1 MGTKK
6 KRKCVEDPAATTSGT
21 PTLKQHS
28 TAEELDTCAFTEK
41 ISNSTYAAASLL
53 RAAFPPEDS
62 YSLSDGESFIPN
74 IDDNDDE
81 MTDPD
86 VNFETVSSSSNLG
99 FENDRLARFFGYVS
113 RFSEVTE
120 RLRGGVEYLVK
131 RSQCQSD
138 LRYEEMEK
146 MHTPEG
152 QLSSIMHLAHIVYST
167 PRQQRGN
174 LAKTIR
180 LVHEIGCEH
189 GFYACGKETNASF
202 AEKHGRNDF
211 DANYITKCIQPEY
224 NIGLVTGG
232 FFTHGVKLPLDE
244 SDMRRQLLEGKF
256 SIMEN
261 LPVPTVH
268 SIAGH
273 AYVDPLEC
281 CRCCLAWPNAKL
293 SILEERNF
301 HGEVC
306 IHSSQSKR
314 AREIFSSATA
324 AGCDGIISY
333 LTFWSDDCDAGST
346 AMQGNANMWVLVM
359 TVATPIDDRNRVQ
372 NSFPIAVGKK
382 GDSHEA
388 IYFKIAQ
395 ALNMMKDPRTQKP
408 FYIGWKNK
416 LVPCY
421 FETLAWLGDQPE
433 RRGENKLMLGSST
446 YHARFGV
453 SADHLSLY
461 RSNRLQSC
469 EQCIEKMKGLYNSP
483 PPDLLHLLL
492 CDECL
497 NWDALS
503 DSPLANV
510 PCPEKYPKYNIDDD
524 PRSLRIVNERLCK
537 VGDELLLKPFR
548 ITYDSLKEAVRVAH
562 AAYLADEWDMD
573 NCKEF
578 LKVEGI
584 NSDFLEQFREHAE
597 YSKAFRMVTEGE
609 SLDYLLHIQQ
619 QNPALFQR
627 VPYPWP
633 WSLPGV
639 DIISHVEAIMH
650 IFMLGIV
657 KDCVMLTSHILT
669 RVQAGASLLRLLN
682 PLSKLLISCK
692 NNSWLKPREYK
703 GGKLGG
709 WISENYLALARV
721 SLWFYKDI
729 GVAMGDKTENE
740 DVPHPADADQQN
752 WRKDQNKYWLEV
764 RGLDTSGKANELR
777 ARVAA
782 AMLLDPVPEPV
793 PPPNVTAEDIAD
805 LWISLNNLLASAM
818 SRCVDGIVIAKAEIA
833 IRLYLSTY
841 DRIEQKAPAQRKNA
855 KDLKKPA
862 VVSAYNNLCL
872 LNIPRVMEEFGP
884 LPDLWE
890 GGIKGEGFLP
900 QVKALYHGGMRD
912 GWTINMLKG
921 LHRAIALRGTMSP
934 LQTTEVAPSELHSL
948 KFCSSE
954 FHQHTSKRDISDRL
968 LVTRNASKKP
978 ISVILLHDAASSVQ
992 VRIFSAAGNY
1002 NQLVEIYLENDQ
1014 DYVKQFGLSY
1024 YNFKVAPELEG
1035 DSLTWSAHISP
1046 SLKNPKI
1053 GFAYLLPL
1061 MGGTQD
1067 VANRRFA
1074 MIASTWRCLG
1084 EEYSLQDM
1092 LSRSIFK

>member
-1 MGTKK
+1 MSREWYDLPFVPVPSDWKGASLAKLDHKTCPHRSCGDKSAVEVGIFGDFAVLYRCTKCQEGWVCCCQCNSQKERYTTRSQVMRHLREKHKDIKGRIDQGTKK
-6 KRKCVEDPAATTSGT
+6 KRKWVADPAAITSGT
-21 PTLKQHS
+21 PTVQLHL
-28 TAEELDTCAFTEK
+28 TAEKLGNSASVEK
-41 ISNSTYAAASLL
+41 LGNSTYSAASILGVEYTADD
-53 RAAFPPEDS
+53 RYP
-62 YSLSDGESFIPN
+62 LSDGESFIPN
-74 IDDNDDE
+74 VNADDGE
-81 MTDPD
+81 TSDPD
-86 VNFETVSSSSNLG
+86 ANFETVSCSSNLG
-99 FENDRLARFFGYVS
+99 FDTDRLTRFFGYVS
-113 RFSEVTE
+113 RSSELAT
-120 RLRGGVEYLVK
+120 RGKAGVEYLVK

-146 MHTPEG
+146 MHTPED
-152 QLSSIMHLAHIVYST
+152 QLASIMHLAHIVYST

-174 LAKTIR
+174 LANMIQS
-180 LVHEIGCEH
+180 VHEIGCEH

-224 NIGLVTGG
+224 DIGLVTGG
-232 FFTHGVKLPLDE
+232 FFAHGVKLPLDE
-244 SDMRRQLLEGKF
+244 NDMRRELLEGKF

-293 SILEERNF
+293 SILKEGNS
-301 HGEVC
+301 HVEVC
-306 IHSSQSKR
+306 NHSSQSKR
-314 AREIFSSATA
+314 ARDIFSSATA

-388 IYFKIAQ
+388 IYSKIAE
-395 ALNMMKDPRTQKP
+395 ALNKMKDPRTQKP
-408 FYIGWKNK
+408 FYVGWKNK

-469 EQCIEKMKGLYNSP
+469 TQCIEKMKGLYNSP
-483 PPDLLHLLL
+483 PPDLRHLLL

-497 NWDALS
+497 NWDALT

-510 PCPEKYPKYNIDDD
+510 PCPGKYPKYNIDDD
-524 PRSLRIVNERLCK
+524 PRSLRIVNKRLSK
-537 VGDELLLKPFR
+537 VGEELLLKPFR
-548 ITYDSLKEAVRVAH
+548 ITYDSLKEAVKVAH

-597 YSKAFRMVTEGE
+597 YSKAFRMAPEGE
-609 SLDYLLHIQQ
+609 SLDYLLRMQQ
-619 QNPALFQR
+619 QNPALFMR

-639 DIISHVEAIMH
+639 DIISRVEAIMH

-657 KDCVMLTSHILT
+657 KDCVMLTQNVLVKLKAGKSLT
-669 RVQAGASLLRLLN
+669 RLINS
-682 PLSKLLISCK
+682 LSKLLVSCK

-709 WISENYLALARV
+709 WISENYSALARA
-721 SLWFYKDI
+721 SLWYYKDI
-729 GVAMGDKTENE
+729 GMAMGDKAEN
-740 DVPHPADADQQN
+740 DAVPDPADQDQQH

-777 ARVAA
+777 ERVAA
-782 AMLLDPVPEPV
+782 AMLLDPVPQPI
-793 PPPNVTAEDIAD
+793 PPPNVTSEDIAD
-805 LWISLNNLLASAM
+805 LWISVNNLLACAM
-818 SRCVDGIVIAKAEIA
+818 SRRVDKIVIAKTEIA

-841 DRIEQKAPAQRKNA
+841 DRIEQKAPLPRKNTS
-855 KDLKKPA
+855 DLRKPA

-890 GGIKGEGFLP
+890 GGIAKG
-900 QVKALYHGGMRD
+900 
-912 GWTINMLKG
+912 
-921 LHRAIALRGTMSP
+921 
-934 LQTTEVAPSELHSL
+934 
-948 KFCSSE
+948 
-954 FHQHTSKRDISDRL
+954 
-968 LVTRNASKKP
+968 
-978 ISVILLHDAASSVQ
+978 
-992 VRIFSAAGNY
+992 
-1002 NQLVEIYLENDQ
+1002 
-1014 DYVKQFGLSY
+1014 
-1024 YNFKVAPELEG
+1024 
-1035 DSLTWSAHISP
+1035 
-1046 SLKNPKI
+1046 
-1053 GFAYLLPL
+1053 
-1061 MGGTQD
+1061 
-1067 VANRRFA
+1067 
-1074 MIASTWRCLG
+1074 
-1084 EEYSLQDM
+1084 
-1092 LSRSIFK
+1092 